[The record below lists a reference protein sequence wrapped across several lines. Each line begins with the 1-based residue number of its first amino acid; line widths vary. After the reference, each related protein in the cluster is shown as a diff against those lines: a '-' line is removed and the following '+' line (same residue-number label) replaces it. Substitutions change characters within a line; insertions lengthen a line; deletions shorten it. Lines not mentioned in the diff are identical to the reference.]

1 MFFPMAL
8 AQSAFTARLF
18 ALVLASATGVR
29 ASLWVSPKGDDRNPG
44 SEEQPLRTIERA
56 RDLVRTLNHDMSD
69 DITVFIG
76 GTYQVTRPIE
86 FGPEDSGTNGFSIV
100 YTAAPGE
107 HPVLTGG
114 FRVGGW
120 TLADRSRSLWWAPAP
135 EGLADSRDLFVNG
148 VPASRTR
155 GRLLQAFARDTAGA
169 SDIPES
175 KPHWKN
181 PDDVLFPPAEAAAI
195 WSERLGTPPFFVV
208 NAFELLGTPGEWYF
222 DRPAGRIYY
231 TPRYGED
238 MAAAD
243 VEAAQAGTLIEGNG
257 TQVRPVTGLI
267 FKGIRFEYTS
277 LPRSFD
283 VDYTRSRPAGA
294 PAAAVRFT
302 FAGGIQFLEDEF
314 VHLGTPALDLGPGL
328 EGGTVEACVF
338 GDISWT
344 ALRIA
349 DASQVRVDNSRF
361 SYVDFAQ
368 DDGAAIELDHS
379 QAVVIEHDQFDH
391 YPRFAILPQGS
402 QFGANHKAMNLMMPP
417 AIDFDGRPPEQ
428 DPRDSAAPDA
438 GVLAAYRSVLAER
451 FCSPTVPHAPGNVS
465 AAPGDR
471 LAYVTWD
478 PPCLDG
484 SSAVESYTVASSGGA
499 TITVTAAAFRKTGY
513 VIFSGL
519 ENGHAMNFTVAAT
532 NATGAG
538 PHSIPTANVIPQRKK
553 KHKPPPP
560 PKAAS
565 VETSG
570 GLARIEIIPPVSD
583 GGSPV
588 LAYSVASLPSVKW
601 VLLEGWDVIHSNAAD
616 PVVRTIG
623 GYSLG
628 PGSTIAISA
637 TNAAGEGK
645 AATLKLQR

>member
-1 MFFPMAL
+1 M
-8 AQSAFTARLF
+8 
-18 ALVLASATGVR
+18 
-29 ASLWVSPKGDDRNPG
+29 
-44 SEEQPLRTIERA
+44 
-56 RDLVRTLNHDMSD
+56 
-69 DITVFIG
+69 
-76 GTYQVTRPIE
+76 
-86 FGPEDSGTNGFSIV
+86 
-100 YTAAPGE
+100 
-107 HPVLTGG
+107 
-114 FRVGGW
+114 
-120 TLADRSRSLWWAPAP
+120 
-135 EGLADSRDLFVNG
+135 
-148 VPASRTR
+148 
-155 GRLLQAFARDTAGA
+155 
-169 SDIPES
+169 
-175 KPHWKN
+175 
-181 PDDVLFPPAEAAAI
+181 
-195 WSERLGTPPFFVV
+195 V

-560 PKAAS
+560 PKAA
-565 VETSG
+565 G
-570 GLARIEIIPPVSD
+570 GGTPGGRAGGVRGNQRRPGEDRNHSAGVGRRQPGARLLRRVAPFGQMGAP
-583 GGSPV
+583 GGM
-588 LAYSVASLPSVKW
+588 
-601 VLLEGWDVIHSNAAD
+601 GRD
-616 PVVRTIG
+616 PFEC
-623 GYSLG
+623 SG
-628 PGSTIAISA
+628 PGGADDRRIFARPRVDDCHLGDKRRGRGKGRHPEAAAVKGSRRQRTGAKFRSLFIHCIRLNYNALRQSTAWKTHVA
-637 TNAAGEGK
+637 PH
-645 AATLKLQR
+645 

>member
-1 MFFPMAL
+1 
-8 AQSAFTARLF
+8 
-18 ALVLASATGVR
+18 
-29 ASLWVSPKGDDRNPG
+29 
-44 SEEQPLRTIERA
+44 
-56 RDLVRTLNHDMSD
+56 
-69 DITVFIG
+69 
-76 GTYQVTRPIE
+76 
-86 FGPEDSGTNGFSIV
+86 
-100 YTAAPGE
+100 
-107 HPVLTGG
+107 
-114 FRVGGW
+114 
-120 TLADRSRSLWWAPAP
+120 
-135 EGLADSRDLFVNG
+135 
-148 VPASRTR
+148 
-155 GRLLQAFARDTAGA
+155 
-169 SDIPES
+169 
-175 KPHWKN
+175 
-181 PDDVLFPPAEAAAI
+181 
-195 WSERLGTPPFFVV
+195 
-208 NAFELLGTPGEWYF
+208 
-222 DRPAGRIYY
+222 
-231 TPRYGED
+231 
-238 MAAAD
+238 
-243 VEAAQAGTLIEGNG
+243 
-257 TQVRPVTGLI
+257 
-267 FKGIRFEYTS
+267 
-277 LPRSFD
+277 
-283 VDYTRSRPAGA
+283 
-294 PAAAVRFT
+294 
-302 FAGGIQFLEDEF
+302 
-314 VHLGTPALDLGPGL
+314 
-328 EGGTVEACVF
+328 
-338 GDISWT
+338 
-344 ALRIA
+344 
-349 DASQVRVDNSRF
+349 
-361 SYVDFAQ
+361 
-368 DDGAAIELDHS
+368 
-379 QAVVIEHDQFDH
+379 VVIEHDQFDH